1 MFEFLNRGRNQ
12 AVTFAAEAPE
22 TMTITAEQLALLV
35 ESLGLDPEEIVTF
48 DELVAAVV
56 AAREEADDVAAA
68 AADSTV
74 VLDKD
79 VYDDLL
85 TRANR
90 VDEVD
95 RAEGRKRA
103 AELVEREGI
112 KAGRLLGWQ
121 REKWVDAATEDYDK
135 TKRELLALSAG
146 AVNLNEVGRIG
157 NEDDAKE
164 NKGGNWVR

>member
-12 AVTFAAEAPE
+12 AITLAADAAE
-22 TMTITAEQLALLV
+22 TTTVTAEQIALLV
-35 ESLGLDPEEIVTF
+35 EALGLDPEEIVTF
-48 DELVAAVV
+48 DELLAAVI
-56 AAREEADDVAAA
+56 AAREEADELAAA
-68 AADSTV
+68 KEDTTV

-85 TRANR
+85 SRAKR

-95 RAEGRKRA
+95 RAEDRKRA
-103 AELVEREGI
+103 TELVEREGI

-121 REKWVDAATEDYDK
+121 REKWVDAATEDYEK
-135 TKRELLALSAG
+135 TERELLSLSTG
-146 AVNLNEVGRIG
+146 AVNLTEVGRIG

-164 NKGGNWVR
+164 NKGGSWVR

>member
-12 AVTFAAEAPE
+12 AVTLAANAPE
-22 TMTITAEQLALLV
+22 TNTVTAEQIALLV

-56 AAREEADDVAAA
+56 AAREEADEVAAA

-95 RAEGRKRA
+95 RAEDRKRA
-103 AELVEREGI
+103 TELVEREGI

-121 REKWVDAATEDYDK
+121 RDKWVDAATEDYEK
-135 TKRELLALSAG
+135 TERELLSLSTG
-146 AVNLNEVGRIG
+146 AVNLTEVGRIG
-157 NEDDAKE
+157 NDNDAKE
-164 NKGGNWVR
+164 GKNGGWVR